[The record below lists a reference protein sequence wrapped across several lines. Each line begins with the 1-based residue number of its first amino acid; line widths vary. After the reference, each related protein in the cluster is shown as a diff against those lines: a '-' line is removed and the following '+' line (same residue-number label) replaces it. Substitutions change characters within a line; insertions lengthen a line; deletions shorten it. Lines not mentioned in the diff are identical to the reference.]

1 MQEFFGYF
9 TDAIKNHYV
18 DFNGRARR
26 KAFGFFVLIY
36 IIINIILTIIDYI
49 VFVNIIG
56 ISLFSTLFSLALLL
70 PYLAI
75 SVRRLH
81 DIGKSGWFALL
92 FLIPIVG
99 LVLLI
104 ILLAAD
110 SVKGSNQYGENPKG
124 E

>member
-9 TDAIKNHYV
+9 IDAVKNHYA

-26 KAFGFFVLIY
+26 KAYGFFILVN
-36 IIINIILTIIDYI
+36 IIINIVLSVIDTI
-49 VFVNIIG
+49 VFNNIIG
-56 ISLFSTLFSLALLL
+56 IPLLSLLFGLAILV
-70 PYLAI
+70 PSLAI

-81 DIGKSGWFALL
+81 DIGKSGWLAILL
-92 FLIPIVG
+92 FIPIVS
-99 LVLLI
+99 LVLFI
-104 ILLAAD
+104 ILLAVD

>member
-9 TDAIKNHYV
+9 TDPIKNHYV
-18 DFNGRARR
+18 DFNGRERR
-26 KAFGFFVLIY
+26 KVFGFFVLITF
-36 IIINIILTIIDYI
+36 IIDIILLTIGA
-49 VFVNIIG
+49 IIG
-56 ISLFSTLFSLALLL
+56 FQVLYYLFNLAILL

-92 FLIPIVG
+92 FLIPIVS

-104 ILLAAD
+104 ILLAVD